1 MSDQVSD
8 LSAQFQALQQQYQT
22 IAMQKE
28 QSALQVLELERAGK
42 AVDTSTGDVFK
53 AAGPILLK
61 ADKKTVQENLK
72 DEKETAAIRMKRLD
86 AQEKSVRERLEEM
99 QKKLMETYKVSK

>member
-1 MSDQVSD
+1 
-8 LSAQFQALQQQYQT
+8 YQT

-42 AVDTSTGDVFK
+42 EVDTSTGDVFK

-86 AQEKSVRERLEEM
+86 TQEKSVRERLEEM